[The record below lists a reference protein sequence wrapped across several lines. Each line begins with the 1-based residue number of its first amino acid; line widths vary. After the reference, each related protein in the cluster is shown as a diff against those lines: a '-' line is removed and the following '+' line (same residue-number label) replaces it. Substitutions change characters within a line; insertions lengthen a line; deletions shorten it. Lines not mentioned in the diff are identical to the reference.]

1 MEKKN
6 FKQVRGMVKL
16 PPLPPKS
23 GLISNSTN
31 GSRYNYSRFI
41 SHSKL
46 SVIFT
51 NTKFPTGLLLS
62 TTFWYSAVNG
72 LFRMRL

>member
-16 PPLPPKS
+16 TPPKS

-51 NTKFPTGLLLS
+51 NTKFPTGLVLS

-72 LFRMRL
+72 LSRICL